1 MDKHELAMKI
11 IKILI
16 ESGLSI
22 PNQLKVIQ
30 NVKDRLV
37 FCNNTGIELKQTKLF

>member
-1 MDKHELAMKI
+1 MEKHELAYKI

-22 PNQLKVIQ
+22 DEQVEVLK
-30 NVKDRLV
+30 
-37 FCNNTGIELKQTKLF
+37 NTREKVEFFKAKIKSKN